1 MKGLRKTCLVFLW
14 FCLFLSPAGAEYF
27 YAEGDEIA
35 ALEHIARRIGKA
47 VPFSSYPVHGSDLL
61 EFAEKL
67 ASDPAFPGLA
77 EADIEIFESL
87 IDRLE
92 DRREG
97 ILLKGNIDLA
107 YEHRFSSDS
116 FTIDNPYTVPNAED
130 VRRVFLDFAPI
141 AGFFAGAGTFY
152 GPWVA
157 AQIDVR
163 PAWTDDYSPMSNFLK
178 EADIVYDLLKRGVF
192 AWNGRYLNF
201 FAGRDTV
208 HWGNSQGSTL
218 YASKLLP
225 YLDSVRINVPLGPFS
240 FDYFLGTIM
249 PRRSAHSDVDEAAC
263 RDYSGLVDLGDYFGF
278 SKSGPSP
285 STILAVA
292 HRFQWNFGRVKA
304 GVGGTIIYARSNN
317 QFLITDLLPILI
329 YHNADSV
336 PNNLSLIFD
345 VSWAILPGLNLSVM
359 AGLDDLNARIIG
371 ISDGSVPT
379 IPGAVFQLEYSAAG
393 NFFQY
398 YMLEGG
404 YTHYLWGN
412 FAYTDNND
420 WRGVYLARA
429 IYRYIHFNHSVL
441 LPLTSPYGPG
451 TLWLK
456 LRGDFKFPS
465 RGIRAG
471 AELLFLAKHGGVNLV
486 ETPYYADNALDVYNQ
501 FYVSLKIPLSYT
513 WKNLTFSVSPGIRT
527 GWSHAAF
534 ECTLGLR
541 YALSGRTT
549 LAGPY

>member
-1 MKGLRKTCLVFLW
+1 MKTLRKTGLVLFL
-14 FCLFLSPAGAEYF
+14 FCLFLPPAGAEYF

-35 ALEHIARRIGKA
+35 ALEHVARRMGKT
-47 VPFSSYPVHGSDLL
+47 VPFSSYPVHGGDLL

-77 EADIEIFESL
+77 GADIEIFESL
-87 IDRLE
+87 VSRLE
-92 DRREG
+92 DRRGG
-97 ILLKGNIDLA
+97 ILLKGNLDLA

-116 FTIDNPYTVPNAED
+116 FTIDDPDAVPNAED
-130 VRRVFLDFAPI
+130 VRRVFLDFAPV
-141 AGFFAGAGTFY
+141 AGFSAGAGTFD

-163 PAWTDDYSPMSNFLK
+163 PAWTGDYSPMSNFLK
-178 EADIVYDLLKRGVF
+178 EADIAYDLLKRGVF

-225 YLDSVRINVPLGPFS
+225 YLDSVRVNVPLGPFS

-249 PRRSAHSDVDEAAC
+249 PRSSAHDVDEAAN
-263 RDYSGLVDLGDYFGF
+263 RDNHDSEGLGKYFGF
-278 SKSGPSP
+278 GKSDNP
-285 STILAVA
+285 STILVAA

-304 GVGGTIIYARSNN
+304 GVGGTVIYARSNN
-317 QFLITDLLPILI
+317 QFLITDLLPVLI

-345 VSWAILPGLNLSVM
+345 VSWAIVPGLNLSVM
-359 AGLDDLNARIIG
+359 AGLDDLNARVIG

-393 NFFQY
+393 DSFFQY

-412 FAYTDNND
+412 FAYSGNDD

-429 IYRYIHFNHSVL
+429 VYRYIHFNHAVL

-456 LRGDFKFPS
+456 LRGDFKFPA

-486 ETPYYADNALDVYNQ
+486 DTPYLADGALDIYNQ
-501 FYVSLKIPLSYT
+501 FYFSLKIPLSYT
-513 WKNLTFSVSPGIRT
+513 WKNLTFAVSPGIRA